1 MGQMLT
7 LSSAL
12 PAGSLKSASRV
23 RSCCSVPR
31 ISMSCNLG
39 ASADELY
46 AQTALYAP
54 LNVNVNLYG
63 ISANKSAAPPAPSR
77 CPDYAVPTK
86 RQPANHSPCYST
98 LSRGSSGMSSQV
110 GDGGSVTSAS
120 NECIVCYE
128 APINTVLYMCG
139 HMCMCYE
146 CAVKQWRAPGG
157 GQCPICRANIR
168 DVIRTYRS

>member
-1 MGQMLT
+1 M
-7 LSSAL
+7 
-12 PAGSLKSASRV
+12 SRV

-31 ISMSCNLG
+31 MVAPCNVA
-39 ASADELY
+39 ASSENLY
-46 AQTALYAP
+46 SRTALYAP

-63 ISANKSAAPPAPSR
+63 LPVNKVVAAPAAAR
-77 CPDYAVPTK
+77 ALEYAVPSK
-86 RQPANHSPCYST
+86 RQVAHHSPCYST
-98 LSRGSSGMSSQV
+98 VSRGSSGMSSQV
-110 GDGGSVTSAS
+110 GDNGSVASGS

-168 DVIRTYRS
+168 DVIRTYKS

>member
-1 MGQMLT
+1 M
-7 LSSAL
+7 
-12 PAGSLKSASRV
+12 SRV

-31 ISMSCNLG
+31 INVPCTSG
-39 ASADELY
+39 ASTENLY
-46 AQTALYAP
+46 ARTALYAP

-63 ISANKSAAPPAPSR
+63 LPVNKAVVPPAASR
-77 CPDYAVPTK
+77 PTEYAVPK
-86 RQPANHSPCYST
+86 RQTSHHSPCYST
-98 LSRGSSGMSSQV
+98 VSRGSSGMSSQV
-110 GDGGSVTSAS
+110 GDNGSEAS
-120 NECIVCYE
+120 GTNECIVCYE

-168 DVIRTYRS
+168 DVIRTYKS